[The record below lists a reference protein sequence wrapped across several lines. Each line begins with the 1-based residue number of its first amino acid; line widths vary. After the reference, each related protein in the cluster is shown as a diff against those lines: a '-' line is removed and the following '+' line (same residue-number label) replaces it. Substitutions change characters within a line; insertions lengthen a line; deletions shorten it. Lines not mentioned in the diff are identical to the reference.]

1 MAALA
6 TMEELMDK
14 KPTRRA
20 VSRRTVLAAGVGS
33 AGVLAMPWVAGAQA
47 KAFRIGMQATLS
59 GSIAQAGITHR
70 NSVQMEVE
78 RINAA
83 GGLAGRPIEVVYRD
97 SKGQPQE
104 AAHTA
109 RELINTEGCDML
121 LDAEASSGSFA
132 VQEVVRDL
140 GVLCIHTSSE
150 TSSLTAD
157 PKYRVP
163 TAFRAARQGVHD
175 SIVGAAYAAQVATAK
190 KLTKWGT
197 CAPDYAFG
205 RDTTAQY
212 LEFLKHFKPD
222 IEVIVQAWPKLGQSD
237 FTEVITKLI
246 QAKPQA
252 MYTCLYAGDLSAFV
266 NQGIIYALFSAM
278 QVFAVNMADYTTLTA
293 VKNLP
298 PGIHSGNRYVMTCPD
313 TQANRDWAE
322 AYRKR
327 YNEYPTN
334 WSWESATGMMYLE
347 GAAKKAGSSD
357 PMKLAEALRGL
368 KIACPFGVDG
378 TVTMRAEDQTSIG
391 YAIGW
396 GTTLSQAPYVS
407 GVKAADWGVILEME
421 QEWKKRNGFI

>member
-83 GGLAGRPIEVVYRD
+83 GGLAGRPIVVVYRD

-140 GVLCIHTSSE
+140 GVLCVHSNSE

-157 PKYRVP
+157 PKLRVA
-163 TAFRAARQGVHD
+163 TAFRSTRQTVHD
-175 SIVGAAYAAQVATAK
+175 AIVGGAHSAKVANEK
-190 KLTKWGT
+190 KLTKWAT
-197 CAPDYAFG
+197 CSPDYAFG
-205 RDTTAQY
+205 RDTTAQF
-212 LEFLKHFKPD
+212 LEFL
-222 IEVIVQAWPKLGQSD
+222 
-237 FTEVITKLI
+237 
-246 QAKPQA
+246 
-252 MYTCLYAGDLSAFV
+252 
-266 NQGIIYALFSAM
+266 
-278 QVFAVNMADYTTLTA
+278 
-293 VKNLP
+293 
-298 PGIHSGNRYVMTCPD
+298 
-313 TQANRDWAE
+313 
-322 AYRKR
+322 
-327 YNEYPTN
+327 
-334 WSWESATGMMYLE
+334 
-347 GAAKKAGSSD
+347 
-357 PMKLAEALRGL
+357 
-368 KIACPFGVDG
+368 
-378 TVTMRAEDQTSIG
+378 
-391 YAIGW
+391 
-396 GTTLSQAPYVS
+396 
-407 GVKAADWGVILEME
+407 
-421 QEWKKRNGFI
+421 